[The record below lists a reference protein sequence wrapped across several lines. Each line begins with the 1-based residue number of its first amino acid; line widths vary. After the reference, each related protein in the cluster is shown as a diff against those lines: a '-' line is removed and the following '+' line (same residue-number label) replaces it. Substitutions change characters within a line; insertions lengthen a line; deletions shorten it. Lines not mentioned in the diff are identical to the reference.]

1 LDSEPLE
8 KGTITFTSVDS
19 GGAICSGVISRG
31 QYSVDNVL
39 AGKNRVEVT
48 ATSSAPSASAADSGA
63 RPTYEEAM
71 RRQQEMRNVSDA
83 AMKKKM
89 DKQQLKQKADEMR
102 RSLVTQ
108 ETIGNNQVMEIS
120 TGRQNKDFNLMTP
133 RK

>member
-1 LDSEPLE
+1 MTRTARSTVRCLAIAAAFVIVGCNSQGPTASIYGTVTLDGEPLE

-48 ATSSAPSASAADSGA
+48 ATSSAPSGSAADSGA

-71 RRQQEMRNVSDA
+71 RRQQEMRNISDA

-89 DKQQLKQKADEMR
+89 DKQQLKQ
-102 RSLVTQ
+102 
-108 ETIGNNQVMEIS
+108 
-120 TGRQNKDFNLMTP
+120 
-133 RK
+133 